1 VKDRDEVKKTNRA
14 LYKAFETLQLDQM
27 ERVWAHDGSVTCI
40 HPGWPIAEGWPAVR
54 ETWAVIFE
62 NTDTM
67 KFRITDEHIEIVGD
81 LAWVVCIE
89 HVRSGDASGL
99 VLATNVLRRGKEGW
113 KIVHHHGSPV
123 PNQGDD
129 DEEEDDGPPPTVN

>member
-1 VKDRDEVKKTNRA
+1 VKERDEVKKANRA
-14 LYKAFETLQLDQM
+14 LYKAFETLRLDEM

-62 NTDTM
+62 NTEDM

-89 HVRSGDASGL
+89 HVRSGDAAGL
-99 VLATNVLRRGKEGW
+99 VLATNVLRRGQEGW

-123 PNQGDD
+123 PNQA
-129 DEEEDDGPPPTVN
+129 DEDEDEDDGPPPTVN